1 LNCFLEKTIQLKIPS
16 YNDTVVP
23 GELNYYIFDIKPIL
37 IKQGISEE
45 NISDSVKA
53 ISPTE
58 LQKCHQYKE
67 IVDLFLQ
74 KLEPV
79 LFDEYRRSR
88 LMSQVRDKINDIP
101 GLEERQRLDML
112 KLAEAK
118 ISSLLQKGSSIE
130 GMSEKITNMVLSEE
144 TAKST
149 SQKTFSDILPKSND
163 ITSLN

>member
-1 LNCFLEKTIQLKIPS
+1 M
-16 YNDTVVP
+16 P

-79 LFDEYRRSR
+79 LFNEYRRSR
-88 LMSQVRDKINDIP
+88 LMSQVRDKINNIP

-130 GMSEKITNMVLSEE
+130 GISKKIINMVLSE

-163 ITSLN
+163 ITSFN